1 MTIDELN
8 IGQSCSLTKR
18 FSTEDVNSFAEASL
32 DNNPLHVDK
41 EYAEKSVFKSPI
53 VHGFLLGSLFSAI
66 IGTMLP
72 GEGSVYLGQTL
83 NFRKPVYHGQLI
95 TATVKVIEIRKDKP
109 IVKLST
115 TCYNE
120 VGDIVIDGE
129 AIVKLV

>member
-1 MTIDELN
+1 
-8 IGQSCSLTKR
+8 
-18 FSTEDVNSFAEASL
+18 
-32 DNNPLHVDK
+32 
-41 EYAEKSVFKSPI
+41 
-53 VHGFLLGSLFSAI
+53 
-66 IGTMLP
+66 MLP

-83 NFRKPVYHGQLI
+83 NFRKLVYHGQLI